1 VEKQN
6 AALFRTMLPEIFHF
20 AAFGVILNSGWR
32 VLT

>member
-6 AALFRTMLPEIFHF
+6 AALLRTMLQEIFHF